1 MAKEIIVAASG
12 GFDPLHAGHIEYL
25 ERAKALGDKLIVIL
39 NRDDFLRKKKGYVF
53 MSFEERC
60 KIIAALG
67 CVDEVVGCIDDDMTV
82 CKTLEM
88 LKPNIFAKGG
98 DRTADEIPEAE
109 TCRILKIKIIDGLG
123 EKIQSSSELVRQVE
137 KKNN

>member
-12 GFDPLHAGHIEYL
+12 GFDPLHVGHIEYL
-25 ERAKALGDKLIVIL
+25 EKAKALGDKLVVIV

-67 CVDEVVGCIDDDMTV
+67 CVDEVVGCVDNDMTV
-82 CKTLEM
+82 CKTLEI
-88 LKPNIFAKGG
+88 LKPHIFAKGG
-98 DRTADEIPEAE
+98 DRTANEIPEAE
-109 TCRILKIKIIDGLG
+109 ICRRLKIKIVDGLG
-123 EKIQSSSELVRQVE
+123 EKIQSSSELVKQVE
-137 KKNN
+137 EKRK